1 MKTNLKLRLASL
13 IVVEQPLLSATIAV
27 FFFAIIMMAI
37 SAIFQDY
44 LLATKIAKY
53 FFWAIALL
61 GIAHL
66 AATKL
71 FVTWFSRNKH
81 RIPLL
86 YYGGSAKI
94 YKRPIF
100 KKVPFVE
107 IIFPNDWDVSR
118 TIGQHQNFLL
128 IGVEIFPQ
136 ATFMLQFDL
145 IVETFG
151 EFKAS
156 DLEKL
161 IALQKAKFP
170 NQKKFKFI
178 DCLED
183 FLIADCLRNHHSI
196 KFLLND
202 YHLGQINLK
211 LLEQGILQMVK
222 VPNLFTNVKRIGLHL
237 SEVKRVVRPSQ
248 TVRLYPFNKATAIL

>member
-86 YYGGSAKI
+86 YYGGKVRI
-94 YKRPIF
+94 YNRPVF
-100 KKVPFVE
+100 KKIPYAE
-107 IIFPNDWDVSR
+107 IIFPDDWDV
-118 TIGQHQNFLL
+118 THIIGQHQTSLL
-128 IGVEIFPQ
+128 IGLAISSQEIFL
-136 ATFMLQFDL
+136 LQFDL
-145 IVETFG
+145 KAEVFG
-151 EFKAS
+151 EFKAH

-161 IALQKAKFP
+161 IALQKEKFP
-170 NQKKFKFI
+170 NQKRFEFI
-178 DCLED
+178 DCLQD
-183 FLIADCLRNHHSI
+183 FLITDCRRNHHSI
-196 KFLLND
+196 KFLLTD
-202 YHLGQINLK
+202 YHLGQLNLK
-211 LLEQGILQMVK
+211 LLENGVLQMVK
-222 VPNLFTNVKRIGLHL
+222 IPNLFTNVKKMELNLTAVQRMI
-237 SEVKRVVRPSQ
+237 KTNP
-248 TVRLYPFNKATAIL
+248 TVQMFPLNRAAAVL